1 MHNPVWSDV
10 AEYFE
15 FDGSLLDAYVFDVSM
30 ADWQHII
37 DVLRAQA
44 WWLDYT
50 LDGSS
55 LPLPEHVSDIF
66 AARREASATL
76 HIRPAA
82 EVLINTHFFSD
93 DEIEFDF
100 DPREL
105 QGQDRLDVLCSFLR
119 TVGSALNKPIVVTPE
134 NSPDRPLL
142 TYTPSDDRLTA
153 TRWDTGENNS
163 ARCP

>member
-1 MHNPVWSDV
+1 MHDLLWSDV
-10 AEYFE
+10 AHYFE
-15 FDGSLLDAYVFDVSM
+15 IDGSLLDAYVFGVSM
-30 ADWQHII
+30 ADWQQVI
-37 DVLRAQA
+37 DVLRAQN
-44 WWLDYT
+44 WSLDYT
-50 LDGSS
+50 VDSSS
-55 LPLPEHVSDIF
+55 LPLPEQVSDIF
-66 AARREASATL
+66 AARDQASPTL
-76 HIRPAA
+76 HIRPTPDIL
-82 EVLINTHFFSD
+82 VNTHFFSD
-93 DEIEFDF
+93 GEIEFDF